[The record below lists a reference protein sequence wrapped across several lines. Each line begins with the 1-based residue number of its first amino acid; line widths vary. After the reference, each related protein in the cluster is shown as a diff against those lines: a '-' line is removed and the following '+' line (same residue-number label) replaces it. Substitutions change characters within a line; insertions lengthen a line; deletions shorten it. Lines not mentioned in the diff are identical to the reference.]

1 MSDWKAKLEVLN
13 KELLAKDRE
22 ESAKRAATLAA
33 FRKLLS
39 QLEPVLKNVT
49 EFGDAFGV
57 DCAWEISRFDDR
69 YPWLKFRILK
79 PALTYEVICRDGA
92 LTETI
97 REGVGAPKSEA
108 VAIEALHPRRFEER
122 VTRWVQAA
130 AQANRKVPGGGSGG
144 GRR

>member
-1 MSDWKAKLEVLN
+1 MSNDWKTKLEALN

-22 ESAKRAATLAA
+22 ETAKRTATLTA
-33 FRKLLS
+33 FRKLLA

-69 YPWLKFRILK
+69 YPWLRFRILK

-97 REGVGAPKSEA
+97 REGVGNPKSEA
-108 VAIEALHPRRFEER
+108 ADLEALRPRRFEER
-122 VTRWVQAA
+122 LTKWVQAA
-130 AQANRKVPGGGSGG
+130 AQTNRKVPGGK
-144 GRR
+144 R